1 MARKKITQEDRQR
14 IERARKI
21 KKKAKNR
28 KPGRDGEGKVTTLK
42 GDGLCAICDDGGDLV
57 CCDGGCQRSF
67 HLNQP
72 KCRLILGL
80 TEEQAKIIADKE
92 EYICKNCKYKQHQC
106 FACGKLGSS
115 DLSSEVEVFQCR
127 HDDCARFY
135 HPKCVA
141 ELLCPDKVEALLF
154 ERQMSDGEG
163 FKCPLHECSVCKG
176 GENKDDKNMQFAVC
190 RRCPTTY
197 HRKCLPS
204 DITMEEGPNGQ
215 MQRAWDK
222 YEEPDGGIIHLDPI
236 LIYCTKHEIIE
247 KLGTP
252 KMNHI
257 IFPKTIR
264 RVDLK
269 LGNCY
274 AKCRI
279 AVKADDACLV
289 LAIWRSGVSSGSGC
303 QHKSTLFCPLFCCS
317 ASLM

>member
-57 CCDGGCQRSF
+57 WYSNAGMMIVRGF
-67 HLNQP
+67 TTLNV
-72 KCRLILGL
+72 LL
-80 TEEQAKIIADKE
+80 
-92 EYICKNCKYKQHQC
+92 NCSAQIKWKPY
-106 FACGKLGSS
+106 FSS
-115 DLSSEVEVFQCR
+115 
-127 HDDCARFY
+127 A
-135 HPKCVA
+135 
-141 ELLCPDKVEALLF
+141 
-154 ERQMSDGEG
+154 
-163 FKCPLHECSVCKG
+163 
-176 GENKDDKNMQFAVC
+176 
-190 RRCPTTY
+190 
-197 HRKCLPS
+197 KCLMERDSSVPSMNVVCVFFS

-264 RVDLK
+264 EPKILVGPPTEEDTPEEEEDHPSPEQSQPPP
-269 LGNCY
+269 
-274 AKCRI
+274 I
-279 AVKADDACLV
+279 EADTPEETEVTDQPSPEPSQPPLIEEDTPEEQKVPHHPLPEPSQTPLAAMDQNQCLC
-289 LAIWRSGVSSGSGC
+289 S
-303 QHKSTLFCPLFCCS
+303 CPLDSF
-317 ASLM
+317 APRSLFPHPHPGTGGWLGD